1 MGGKM
6 DKEYVGIITG
16 FRLGNKTQYQKQCL
30 VEVLNASGEK
40 VKGLVGWKVFWS
52 VDNPKIQGKIVRK
65 HGNKGVLRVKLNKGL
80 PGQAVNKRVKIVK

>member
-1 MGGKM
+1 MGCKM
-6 DKEYVGIITG
+6 DNEYVGIITG

-30 VEVLNASGEK
+30 VEVLNASRE
-40 VKGLVGWKVFWS
+40 VAEGLVGWKVFWP

-65 HGNKGVLRVKLNKGL
+65 HGGKGVLRVKLNKGL